1 MSKGDTGFRQPAA
14 WSARPDCGPMGGGEA
29 RPAFET
35 THRAP
40 SANKAPLVWRAPEGT
55 GGPGCGAR
63 GRRQGL
69 AAVPVGGGRA
79 WPGFEID
86 RSEPQARVWRSRGRA
101 AAHGHTKQ
109 PGPNMASN
117 AAPGT
122 PVGSEAITSRRA
134 ARAGT
139 GRGSG

>member
-29 RPAFET
+29 WPDFET

-55 GGPGCGAR
+55 GGPDCG
-63 GRRQGL
+63 
-69 AAVPVGGGRA
+69 PMGGGEA

-101 AAHGHTKQ
+101 AAHGHTEQ

-117 AAPGT
+117 AARGT
-122 PVGSEAITSRRA
+122 PVGSEAITTRRA
-134 ARAGT
+134 ARAGIV
-139 GRGSG
+139 RGSG